1 MASLAETQVRLY
13 RALLTGD
20 GRSMAPLLVGVH
32 RSRARFAIHMRNYE
46 ASLVA
51 ALTGKFPACAWL
63 VGERFIA
70 QAAREFVHRQP
81 PTAPCIAEYGA
92 DFPRSLAD
100 LPAACATP
108 YVASFAELE
117 WHLGHV
123 SIAIDQPPLT
133 MAALAHESGEALADV
148 TLTLQ
153 PGLAYLQSPWPVDE
167 LMNVYLSDSEPDEYV
182 LEPGKVHLEV
192 AGARGAFRFNRLVR
206 TEFIFRQELR
216 RRASIG
222 VAAEQALAA
231 DPAFDPGRALT
242 RLFCAG
248 LVIATV

>member
-1 MASLAETQVRLY
+1 CRAGWGGFVRGGGGAWERSLRGSKGPRTSRRSPLSLPRRRGPIGWRPMPWPRRSAMASLAETQVRLY

-100 LPAACATP
+100 LPAAC
-108 YVASFAELE
+108 
-117 WHLGHV
+117 
-123 SIAIDQPPLT
+123 
-133 MAALAHESGEALADV
+133 
-148 TLTLQ
+148 
-153 PGLAYLQSPWPVDE
+153 
-167 LMNVYLSDSEPDEYV
+167 
-182 LEPGKVHLEV
+182 
-192 AGARGAFRFNRLVR
+192 
-206 TEFIFRQELR
+206 
-216 RRASIG
+216 
-222 VAAEQALAA
+222 
-231 DPAFDPGRALT
+231 
-242 RLFCAG
+242 
-248 LVIATV
+248 

>member
-13 RALLTGD
+13 RALLTRD
-20 GRSMAPLLVGVH
+20 SRSMAPLLVGGH
-32 RSRARFAIHMRNYE
+32 RSRARFAIHLRNHE

-51 ALTGKFPACAWL
+51 ALVGKFPACAWL

-70 QAAREFVHRQP
+70 KAAREFVHRQP
-81 PTAPCIAEYGA
+81 PTTPCIPEYGA
-92 DFPRSLAD
+92 DFPRFLAD

-108 YVASFAELE
+108 YVASLAELE

-123 SIAIDQPPLT
+123 SIAIDQPPL
-133 MAALAHESGEALADV
+133 AISALAHESGEALAD
-148 TLTLQ
+148 LALSLQ
-153 PGLAYLQSPWPVDE
+153 PGLAYLQSPWPVGE
-167 LMNVYLSDSEPDEYV
+167 LMNFYLSDSAPDEYV

-192 AGARGAFRFNRLVR
+192 AGARGAFRFDHLVR
-206 TEFIFRQELR
+206 SEFIFRQELTR
-216 RRASIG
+216 QASIG
-222 VAAEQALAA
+222 AAAERALAA